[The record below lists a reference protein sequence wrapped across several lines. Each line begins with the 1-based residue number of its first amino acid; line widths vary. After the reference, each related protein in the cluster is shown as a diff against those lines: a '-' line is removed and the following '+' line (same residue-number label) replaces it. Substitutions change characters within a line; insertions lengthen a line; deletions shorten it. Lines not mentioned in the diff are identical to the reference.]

1 MRIGKSMKKVLVLL
15 STYNG
20 EKYVETQVNSV
31 LKQKN
36 VDVDIF
42 IRDDGS
48 KDNTVAVIE
57 KLNDSRI
64 SIFKEE
70 NKGATNSFFELIKK
84 APLEYDY
91 YALCDQDDY
100 WEEDKLYAAAVK
112 LKDVDQKKPAL
123 YYSGQKLTDKNLQNI
138 SEHNIDIKRS
148 LGANFVFNQMA
159 GCTAVFNRVL
169 LEKLKRYVPQNV
181 FGHDVWCFKLCAA
194 TGGTIVVESKG
205 HILYRQ
211 HGNNVVGLEDS
222 FHGKMQRAQKY
233 IFVYKDSS
241 YAAEI
246 LKAYGTELDKEWKN
260 FLELICKAANGN
272 LSAKIKLLNSKMV
285 YFNSSTLRVLFIVKV
300 ILGKT

>member
-1 MRIGKSMKKVLVLL
+1 MKKVLVLL

-100 WEEDKLYAAAVK
+100 WEEDKLYAATVK
-112 LKDVDQKKPAL
+112 LDNVDQTKPAL

-138 SEHNIDIKRS
+138 SEHNIDSKRS
-148 LGANFVFNQMA
+148 LG
-159 GCTAVFNRVL
+159 G
-169 LEKLKRYVPQNV
+169 
-181 FGHDVWCFKLCAA
+181 
-194 TGGTIVVESKG
+194 
-205 HILYRQ
+205 
-211 HGNNVVGLEDS
+211 
-222 FHGKMQRAQKY
+222 
-233 IFVYKDSS
+233 
-241 YAAEI
+241 
-246 LKAYGTELDKEWKN
+246 
-260 FLELICKAANGN
+260 
-272 LSAKIKLLNSKMV
+272 
-285 YFNSSTLRVLFIVKV
+285 
-300 ILGKT
+300 

>member
-1 MRIGKSMKKVLVLL
+1 
-15 STYNG
+15 
-20 EKYVETQVNSV
+20 
-31 LKQKN
+31 
-36 VDVDIF
+36 
-42 IRDDGS
+42 
-48 KDNTVAVIE
+48 
-57 KLNDSRI
+57 
-64 SIFKEE
+64 
-70 NKGATNSFFELIKK
+70 
-84 APLEYDY
+84 
-91 YALCDQDDY
+91 
-100 WEEDKLYAAAVK
+100 
-112 LKDVDQKKPAL
+112 
-123 YYSGQKLTDKNLQNI
+123 
-138 SEHNIDIKRS
+138 
-148 LGANFVFNQMA
+148 MA
-159 GCTAVFNRVL
+159 GCTAVFNRAL

-222 FHGKMQRAQKY
+222 FHGKMQRAKKY

-300 ILGKT
+300 ILGKM